1 MAACDRGVG
10 MNSRTSW
17 TGRVVA
23 LAITFGSILGAF
35 HGTVAHAG
43 PGNCSITPQNST
55 SNFAVGKTMSVSYGG
70 SVVCF
75 DQKSWIQFYGNLY
88 TESGFFLDSFSLI
101 TYGINTNDHIQ
112 NYSWNCVKKSNLK
125 NQPQAFKIV
134 LGYFA
139 TPWVGQQAF
148 DEKTYHI
155 SGPCPLIRA

>member
-1 MAACDRGVG
+1 
-10 MNSRTSW
+10 MNW
-17 TGRVVA
+17 AGRVVA
-23 LAITFGSILGAF
+23 LAMTFGSILGAF

-55 SNFAVGKTMSVSYGG
+55 YNLPVGKTMSVSYGG

-88 TESGFFLDSFSLI
+88 TAGGQFLDSFSVI
-101 TYGINTNDHIQ
+101 TYGLNTNDHID
-112 NYSWNCVKKSNLK
+112 NYTWACKKMGNLR
-125 NQPQAFKIV
+125 NQPQQFKAV

-148 DEKTYHI
+148 DEKTYYFG
-155 SGPCPLIRA
+155 GPCPLIRA